1 MIIRVTLEGKSF
13 AVEIPDLN
21 ARPIVAIVEGERFEV
36 WPDEGV
42 QVDGSHVESST
53 PTVAQRSSQ
62 PHTLQPANAPTSSA
76 VPAPLP
82 GVIVAVSVQ
91 PGAEVSLGQEL
102 CVLEAMKMKN
112 AIRAPRAGRIVSVH
126 VAVGQTVKHRD
137 VLVEYER

>member
-1 MIIRVTLEGKSF
+1 
-13 AVEIPDLN
+13 
-21 ARPIVAIVEGERFEV
+21 
-36 WPDEGV
+36 
-42 QVDGSHVESST
+42 
-53 PTVAQRSSQ
+53 
-62 PHTLQPANAPTSSA
+62 